1 MSDRDRDQAVAALRE
16 SYADGSLTLEEYSRR
31 VDNVLASRTRAQL
44 EPVVKELGR
53 RTRFERQRNATPA
66 PRRAL
71 VRRVLVV
78 SAVVAVILVLGLT
91 ASRRTNEPR
100 FDRGGVVVGTLDPFP
115 SVPAADVYIVPLDR
129 PAWYADGAFS
139 LLKLQSELSE
149 RGLKTVLAPP
159 LMISKAMYDSTR
171 HQISGDALSAALD
184 SAYRR
189 HPSAWPATVIG
200 ISSLDMYSPTFSGDR
215 FVFMSSHGNGNAG
228 FAAISTARMRH
239 GILRHGSAADLE
251 KMAARAAGLYFYR
264 LPRSPGWSLM
274 HEPIRSLS
282 DLERMS
288 EEYGVSRALLERRQQ
303 ETRHMTTGL

>member
-1 MSDRDRDQAVAALRE
+1 VTRPRKREIKRGATLLSDRDRDQAVAALRE

-149 RGLKTVLAPP
+149 RGLKTV
-159 LMISKAMYDSTR
+159 S
-171 HQISGDALSAALD
+171 
-184 SAYRR
+184 RR
-189 HPSAWPATVIG
+189 
-200 ISSLDMYSPTFSGDR
+200 R
-215 FVFMSSHGNGNAG
+215 
-228 FAAISTARMRH
+228 
-239 GILRHGSAADLE
+239 
-251 KMAARAAGLYFYR
+251 
-264 LPRSPGWSLM
+264 
-274 HEPIRSLS
+274 
-282 DLERMS
+282 
-288 EEYGVSRALLERRQQ
+288 
-303 ETRHMTTGL
+303 